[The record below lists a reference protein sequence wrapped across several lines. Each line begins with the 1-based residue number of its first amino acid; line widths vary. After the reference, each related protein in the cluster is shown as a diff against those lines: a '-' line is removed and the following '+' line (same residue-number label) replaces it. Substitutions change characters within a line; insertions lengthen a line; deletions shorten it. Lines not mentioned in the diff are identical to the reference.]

1 MSIARRF
8 RGKPQRETDDTR
20 INEMIRDAEIRVIS
34 DTTEDLGI
42 MSATAAIVIAE
53 EAGLDLVEIAANA
66 KPPVCRIM
74 DYGKFKYEKAKKA
87 KESKKKQVKVHN
99 KEIKLHL
106 KTDKHDY
113 DFKMKHAVEF
123 LLKGNRVK
131 VTLVFR
137 GREIVYKDLGLD
149 IMERVDN
156 DLGALATT
164 ERKCVMEGRNM
175 ISNYVP
181 DKAKVKAYEKEHGL
195 TKSAKASEAEK
206 AVEKTEKAVEKTE
219 ITVEKTEITVE
230 KTEKEK

>member
-1 MSIARRF
+1 
-8 RGKPQRETDDTR
+8 
-20 INEMIRDAEIRVIS
+20 MIRDSQIRVIGKDS
-34 DTTEDLGI
+34 EDLGI
-42 MSATAAIVIAE
+42 MHSKEALVLAE
-53 EAGLDLVEIAANA
+53 QAGVDLVEIAGNA

-74 DYGKFKYEKAKKA
+74 DYGKFKYEKAKKT
-87 KESKKKQVKVHN
+87 KEAKKKQVKVQN

-137 GREIVYKDLGLD
+137 GREIVYKELGYEIMGRVNDDLGQ
-149 IMERVDN
+149 
-156 DLGALATT
+156 LATT

-195 TKSAKASEAEK
+195 NKPQKTTEDEPTEAPTQTTD
-206 AVEKTEKAVEKTE
+206 VETADATEATE
-219 ITVEKTEITVE
+219 A
-230 KTEKEK
+230 